1 MSVLIVGGGVSGT
14 ACALHLRR
22 EHGIEAS
29 VIEPRAELGVGV
41 AYSTHDPAH
50 RINVPAR
57 LMSIFA
63 DDPTHFDRWLRDT
76 GELSRDPAMRTD
88 DDRLYPAR
96 AVFGRYMA
104 GLSRDVAHV
113 RASAVSA
120 ARVDGA
126 WRVTLDDG
134 RVMDADALVLAT
146 SHPASAPPRALAGID
161 DPRVV
166 RSPWGTDFGTVDPA
180 ATVAIIGT
188 GLTMADTV
196 SSLRAGGHEGE
207 IIAISRRG
215 LMPRRR
221 SLSVIT
227 PFGAFAEN
235 PARTA
240 AGLVARV
247 RSAMRGEP
255 WERVVEA
262 LRQQA
267 PAVWQALPVV
277 ERRRFIRHVR
287 PFWDAHRYPCAP
299 MTDDLLREGLRD
311 QWLRVVAGS
320 LLTAERTDGGVALT
334 VRRHGGRTERI
345 EAALVVNCTGPAH
358 AGMVAGTPVLASL
371 KATGALAADPTDLG
385 ILTDGRGR
393 VLDAEGD
400 GDARPV
406 RRRAARARGLRR
418 ADRAAAGVRPAAR
431 GGGRNRGLA
440 SSPCGVSPGQA
451 ATE

>member
-1 MSVLIVGGGVSGT
+1 MTVLIVGGGVSGT
-14 ACALHLRR
+14 ACALHLQR
-22 EHGIEAS
+22 EHGILAT
-29 VIEPRAELGVGV
+29 VIEPRSDLGVGV
-41 AYSTHDPAH
+41 AYSTDDPAH

-76 GELSRDPAMRTD
+76 GELSRDPAMRTE

-104 GLSRDVAHV
+104 GLSVDIARIRGSV
-113 RASAVSA
+113 ASAER
-120 ARVDGA
+120 ARHG
-126 WRVTLDDG
+126 WNVTLDDG
-134 RVMDADALVLAT
+134 RVLDADTLVLAT
-146 SHPASAPPRALAGID
+146 SHPASALPRALAGID
-161 DPRVV
+161 DARVV
-166 RSPWGTDFGTVDPA
+166 RSPWGFAFGQVDPA
-180 ATVAIIGT
+180 ATVAIVGT

-196 SSLRAGGHEGE
+196 SSLRAGGHEGS

-221 SLSVIT
+221 TLSVIT
-227 PFGAFAEN
+227 PLGTFAEN

-240 AGLVARV
+240 GDLVSRV
-247 RSAMRGEP
+247 RGAMRGEP

-277 ERRRFIRHVR
+277 ERRRFLRHVR

-299 MTDDLLREGLRD
+299 MTDDLLREGLGNR
-311 QWLRVVAGS
+311 WLRVVAGS
-320 LLTAERTDGGVALT
+320 LMSVERTVDGLALT
-334 VRRHGGRTERI
+334 VRRHGGGIERI

-358 AGMVAGTPVLASL
+358 ASVVASTPFLASL
-371 KATGALAADPTDLG
+371 AAAGVLEEDPTNLG

-393 VLDAEGD
+393 VLDAEGLVTP
-400 GDARPV
+400 GLFVAGPL
-406 RRRAARARGLRR
+406 ARGAYGELIGLPQVSDQPR
-418 ADRAAAGVRPAAR
+418 AVAAEIAA
-431 GGGRNRGLA
+431 
-440 SSPCGVSPGQA
+440 
-451 ATE
+451 